1 MIELRRAAR
10 RGGSRA
16 RAAVGGLKYKGAL
29 SMPTPRIES
38 RVGWYTTDA
47 LLVDVVYVSRLTGQG
62 LGITS
67 W

>member
-1 MIELRRAAR
+1 
-10 RGGSRA
+10 
-16 RAAVGGLKYKGAL
+16 
-29 SMPTPRIES
+29 MPTPRIES